1 MRNPM
6 ARTTSAN
13 TKGRKLLKKYLE
25 SSSQAALART
35 IGVGQQTVS
44 EWAKGSCRPD
54 AMWRAILERA
64 AGIPVDAWFD
74 ESELKRIAN
83 AAA

>member
-1 MRNPM
+1 M

-25 SSSQAALART
+25 TSSQVALARRV
-35 IGVGQQTVS
+35 GVGQQTIS

-54 AMWRAILERA
+54 ATCRAILERA
-64 AGIPVDAWFD
+64 TGISVDAWFD